1 MLRTDVVL
9 RREVTQE
16 AHISVYHKKGASAW
30 AVIEDAKKLAEE
42 GDYVTIVKHMTCAE
56 TLMKNFNFFEKI
68 LFILIAMFGVYIIT
82 IGIIFFFSYLP
93 FVIKSS

>member
-30 AVIEDAKKLAEE
+30 TVIEDAKKLAEE
-42 GDYVTIVKHMTCAE
+42 GDYITIVKHMTYAE
-56 TLMKNFNFFEKI
+56 SMKEGIDTNEK
-68 LFILIAMFGVYIIT
+68 L
-82 IGIIFFFSYLP
+82 
-93 FVIKSS
+93 

>member
-56 TLMKNFNFFEKI
+56 SLKGGINTNEK
-68 LFILIAMFGVYIIT
+68 L
-82 IGIIFFFSYLP
+82 
-93 FVIKSS
+93 